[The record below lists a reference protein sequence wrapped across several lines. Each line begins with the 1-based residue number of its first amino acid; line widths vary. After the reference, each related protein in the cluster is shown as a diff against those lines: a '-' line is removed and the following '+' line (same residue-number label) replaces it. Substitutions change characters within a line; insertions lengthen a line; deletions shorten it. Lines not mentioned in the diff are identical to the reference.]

1 MKEKSQ
7 ETNNPRSWIKL
18 NAIDHFY
25 LNHCLKIESWKWW
38 KKMKGL
44 NPTSYKCF
52 GEEPESMLQV
62 IPNFTHSPFGLD
74 VFTHKSRN
82 TVVNTSGNLITQNF
96 FHIFN
101 FNVYSKIHEKAIYL
115 LFWCYVEFY
124 FFILPHVFILIP
136 DFLWKH
142 YFLQLLLG
150 WCSSSH
156 DHFHVQILQNVK
168 DPKFMNF
175 YFLLRFSEKF

>member
-1 MKEKSQ
+1 MDKTECHRSFLFKSLPKDRVVKMM
-7 ETNNPRSWIKL
+7 E
-18 NAIDHFY
+18 
-25 LNHCLKIESWKWW
+25 
-38 KKMKGL
+38 KMKGL

-62 IPNFTHSPFGLD
+62 IPNFTYSPFGLD

-82 TVVNTSGNLITQNF
+82 IVVNTSGNLITQNF

-124 FFILPHVFILIP
+124 FFICLT
-136 DFLWKH
+136 
-142 YFLQLLLG
+142 
-150 WCSSSH
+150 
-156 DHFHVQILQNVK
+156 
-168 DPKFMNF
+168 
-175 YFLLRFSEKF
+175 FSF